1 MVDTI
6 DGWIARVPPIDWA
19 LALAVLFALL
29 LSLAYGRRGGRH
41 RLLPGW
47 GLFWVGLAALLVCL
61 SRANYWVSFPVLA
74 VVMFAALRTYFF
86 VVPVR
91 PRDRWAILAAYL
103 SIPFALWPAFRGSTD
118 TFLATVPIVLFL
130 VIPVLLS
137 FGSKQGGLLD
147 STRRTLIGVLFFVFC
162 IAHLGLLVHQEL
174 SGMLELFGVLV
185 LAAELPQ
192 RFIVYVKSERSWL
205 KSVLGNLF
213 SLVLAIGTGHWL
225 GPWCGLIEE
234 DAARAGGLV
243 ALAVIMGSLVSHAVS
258 EDLAVDPA
266 SAGFGRGAMVTR
278 MIPPVYAA
286 LVFFHYLNHF
296 A

>member
-137 FGSKQGGLLD
+137 FGSKQDGL
-147 STRRTLIGVLFFVFC
+147 
-162 IAHLGLLVHQEL
+162 
-174 SGMLELFGVLV
+174 LV

-213 SLVLAIGTGHWL
+213 SLVLAIGTGYWL

-286 LVFFHYLNHF
+286 PVFFHYLNHF